1 MGAIFADAAAEDLD
15 LLDAF
20 DPLEACVTEAA
31 SAAELVECA
40 EAAGGGETA
49 AAAAGEAEAA
59 VAEAEECIAESAT
72 AGELVDC
79 AGGGAPPAE
88 TEEERKERK
97 ISRALKSLFGAPAEL
112 EDEWP

>member
-1 MGAIFADAAAEDLD
+1 MGAIFADAASAAED
-15 LLDAF
+15 LDAF

-49 AAAAGEAEAA
+49 AAAAAAAAGEAEA
-59 VAEAEECIAESAT
+59 EDCIAESAT

>member
-1 MGAIFADAAAEDLD
+1 MGAIFADAATED
-15 LLDAF
+15 LDAF

-49 AAAAGEAEAA
+49 AAAAAAAAAAGEAEA
-59 VAEAEECIAESAT
+59 EDCIAESAT
-72 AGELVDC
+72 AGELIDC